1 MLSILIPVYNYD
13 AFPLV
18 FELNKQCLESNLVF
32 EIICQDDASNDFLI
46 ENNEINTLE
55 NCYFS
60 SNETNLG
67 RGKNI
72 NRIAGK
78 ASYNWFLI
86 LDCDT
91 FPQNSNFINEYHL
104 KILKNGNPIV
114 FGGIVYDLEKPK
126 KNQLLRWN
134 YGHKRESLS
143 VAKRK
148 RKPNSSALTSNL
160 LIKKEFFLRHPFDE
174 NIKKYGYEDLCFM
187 IALETNKIKAK
198 HIENP
203 AFHLNLETSAQFLDK
218 TKTALENLVYIVN
231 SKKTNLKDSKI
242 ITVYSLLKK
251 LKLTSLTVYFFNLFE
266 NRITNQLISDKP
278 SLLLFDLYKLGH
290 FCRLQAKQ

>member
-1 MLSILIPVYNYD
+1 MLSILIPVYNYN

-18 FELNKQCLESNLVF
+18 FELHKQCLERNLAF

-46 ENNEINTLE
+46 ENNEINALE
-55 NCYFS
+55 NCCFS
-60 SNETNLG
+60 SNGTNLG

-72 NRIAGK
+72 NKMAGK
-78 ASYNWFLI
+78 ANYDWLLI

-91 FPQNSNFINEYHL
+91 FPKNSHFIKKYLL
-104 KILKNGNPIV
+104 KIQENDNSII
-114 FGGIVYDLEKPK
+114 FGGIVYDVKKPK
-126 KNQLLRWN
+126 NDQLLRWD

-143 VAKRK
+143 VEKRK

-160 LIKKEFFLRHPFDE
+160 LLKKELFSQHPFDE
-174 NIKKYGYEDLCFM
+174 NITKYGYEDLCFM
-187 IALETNKIKAK
+187 MALEENKVKVN

-203 AFHLNLETSAQFLDK
+203 VFHLNLETSALFLDK

-231 SKKTNLKDSKI
+231 LKKTDLKDSKI
-242 ITVYSLLKK
+242 ITVYSSLKK

-266 NRITNQLISDKP
+266 NRITAQLISNKP

-290 FCRLQAKQ
+290 FCRLQSK

>member
-1 MLSILIPVYNYD
+1 MLSILIPVYNY
-13 AFPLV
+13 AVYSLV
-18 FELNKQCLESNLVF
+18 FELHKQCLECNLAF
-32 EIICQDDASNDFLI
+32 EIICQDDASKDFLI
-46 ENNEINTLE
+46 ENNEINALE
-55 NCYFS
+55 NCCFS

-72 NRIAGK
+72 NKMAGK
-78 ASYNWFLI
+78 ANYDWLLI

-91 FPQNSNFINEYHL
+91 FPQNYHFIKEYHL
-104 KILKNGNPIV
+104 KIQENRNLII
-114 FGGIVYDLEKPK
+114 FGGIVYDVKKPQK
-126 KNQLLRWN
+126 DQLLRWD

-143 VAKRK
+143 VEKRK

-160 LIKKEFFLRHPFDE
+160 LIKKELFLEYPFDE
-174 NIKKYGYEDLCFM
+174 NITKYGYEDLCFM
-187 IALETNKIKAK
+187 MALETNKIKTK

-218 TKTALENLVYIVN
+218 TKTALKNLVYIVN

-266 NRITNQLISDKP
+266 NRITAQLISDKP

-290 FCRLQAKQ
+290 FCRLQTKQ

>member
-1 MLSILIPVYNYD
+1 MLSILIPVYNYN

-18 FELNKQCLESNLVF
+18 LELYKQCLECNLEY
-32 EIICQDDASNDFLI
+32 EIICQDDASNAFLA
-46 ENNEINTLE
+46 ENNEINALE
-55 NCYFS
+55 NCHFS

-72 NRIAGK
+72 NKMAKK
-78 ASYNWFLI
+78 ANYDWLLI

-91 FPQNSNFINEYHL
+91 FPQNSDFIKKYYF
-104 KILKNGNPIV
+104 KIQKNDSSIV
-114 FGGIVYDLEKPK
+114 FGGILYEQKKPEKD
-126 KNQLLRWN
+126 QLLRWD

-143 VAKRK
+143 VKKRK

-160 LIKKEFFLRHPFDE
+160 LLKKELFSQYPFDE
-174 NIKKYGYEDLCFM
+174 NITKYGYEDLCFM
-187 IALETNKIKAK
+187 ITLEANKIKAA

-203 AFHLNLETSAQFLDK
+203 TFHLNLETSALFLDK
-218 TKTALENLVYIVN
+218 TKTALENLAYILN
-231 SKKTNLKDSKI
+231 SKKADLKDSKI

-251 LKLTSLTVYFFNLFE
+251 LKLTRFTAYLFNLFE
-266 NRITNQLISDKP
+266 DKISAQLISNKP

-290 FCRLQAKQ
+290 FCKLQSE

>member
-1 MLSILIPVYNYD
+1 MLSILIPVYNYN

-18 FELNKQCLESNLVF
+18 FELHKQCLERNLAF

-46 ENNEINTLE
+46 ENNEINALE

-67 RGKNI
+67 RGKNL
-72 NRIAGK
+72 NRMAGK
-78 ASYNWFLI
+78 ANYDWLLI

-91 FPQNSNFINEYHL
+91 FPKNSHFIKEYHL
-104 KILKNGNPIV
+104 KIQENRSPII
-114 FGGIVYDLEKPK
+114 FGGIVYDVKKPK
-126 KNQLLRWN
+126 NDQLLRWD
-134 YGHKRESLS
+134 YGHKREALS
-143 VAKRK
+143 VEKRK
-148 RKPNSSALTSNL
+148 KKTNSSALTSNL
-160 LIKKEFFLRHPFDE
+160 LLKKELFLRHPFDE
-174 NIKKYGYEDLCFM
+174 NITKYGYEDLCFM
-187 IALETNKIKAK
+187 MALEENKVKVN

-203 AFHLNLETSAQFLDK
+203 VFHLNLETSALFLDK

-231 SKKTNLKDSKI
+231 LKKTDLKDSKI
-242 ITVYSLLKK
+242 ITVYSSLKK

-266 NRITNQLISDKP
+266 NRITTQLISNKP

-290 FCRLQAKQ
+290 FCRLQSK